1 MKPLHD
7 AMTVCR
13 QAPGAV
19 RPSVDLARC
28 EGKGECVAVC
38 PEQVF
43 ELRRIDAPDYRRLG
57 LLHRFKLRVHGMRV
71 AYAPNADA
79 CRGCGLCVA
88 ACPEQAITLRRGVPA

>member
-19 RPSVDLARC
+19 RPIVELTRC
-28 EGKGECVAVC
+28 EGKGDCAAVC

-43 ELRRIDAPDYRRLG
+43 ELRRIDASDYRSLG
-57 LLHRFKLRVHGMRV
+57 VLHRFKLRVHGMRV
-71 AYAPNADA
+71 AYTPNADA

-88 ACPEQAITLRRGVPA
+88 ACPEHAITLRRGAPP